1 MSYASEIKFKHYM
14 VEFFSGRTAHIGG
27 EDVEEVRDYC
37 AKQYAGN
44 IIKAIYLE
52 VYYKEY
58 EECQ

>member
-1 MSYASEIKFKHYM
+1 M
-14 VEFFSGRTAHIGG
+14 VEFDSGRTAHIGG
-27 EDVEEVRDYC
+27 EDVEEVKEYC

-44 IIKAIYLE
+44 TIKAIYLE